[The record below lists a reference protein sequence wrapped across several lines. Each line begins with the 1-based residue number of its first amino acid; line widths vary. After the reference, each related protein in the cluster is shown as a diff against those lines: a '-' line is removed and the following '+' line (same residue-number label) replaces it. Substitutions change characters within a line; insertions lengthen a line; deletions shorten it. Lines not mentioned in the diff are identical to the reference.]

1 MTHGI
6 LPIENSVGGSIH
18 RNYDLL
24 LEHELPIVGETE
36 LTVVHNLLAL
46 PGTPI
51 EAIRRVFSHPQALAQ
66 TERFVRTLPGVE
78 VVATYDTAGSARLDS
93 RRQPA
98 RHRGD
103 RLGPRRRGLRPRGPA
118 RRHPGLRRQHHPLHP
133 GRRAIRQ
140 PLGRAD
146 KTTLA
151 FTLHNAPGALF
162 KALSVF
168 ALRDI
173 DLTKLESRP
182 ARGLPWEYLFYV
194 DVGVGRDD
202 VRCTRAIGHLTE
214 SAQWVRTLGS
224 YPRWTGEPQP
234 VEAIPCREERASP
247 GTHGGRLCHARTDDS
262 HAGPRCRRHT
272 RDACGP
278 CAVSARQARSRPH
291 TFGAMTKLDASH
303 VTRTLTIELPES
315 DWAALRSVEPDAI
328 GWLQGRIRER
338 LRGVGRR
345 RTRPSF
351 RQCLAL
357 VRRHRTGAPTRY
369 RLPPLRPVC

>member
-1 MTHGI
+1 MFEAVQAGRVTHGI

-51 EAIRRVFSHPQALAQ
+51 ESIRRVFSHPQALAQ

-78 VVATYDTAGSARLDS
+78 VVATYDTAGSARLIREGNLRDTAAIASARAAEAFGLEVLRAGIQDFEDNITRFILVS
-93 RRQPA
+93 RDP
-98 RHRGD
+98 
-103 RLGPRRRGLRPRGPA
+103 
-118 RRHPGLRRQHHPLHP
+118 
-133 GRRAIRQ
+133 Q
-140 PLGRAD
+140 PLGRPD

-182 ARGLPWEYLFYV
+182 ARGKPWEYLFYV
-194 DVGVGRDD
+194 DIGVGRDD
-202 VRCTRAIGHLTE
+202 VRCMRAIGHLTE

-224 YPRWTGEPQP
+224 YQRWTGEP
-234 VEAIPCREERASP
+234 
-247 GTHGGRLCHARTDDS
+247 GL
-262 HAGPRCRRHT
+262 
-272 RDACGP
+272 
-278 CAVSARQARSRPH
+278 
-291 TFGAMTKLDASH
+291 
-303 VTRTLTIELPES
+303 
-315 DWAALRSVEPDAI
+315 VEP
-328 GWLQGRIRER
+328 
-338 LRGVGRR
+338 
-345 RTRPSF
+345 
-351 RQCLAL
+351 
-357 VRRHRTGAPTRY
+357 
-369 RLPPLRPVC
+369 LPRAQ